1 MIQEYQ
7 KASIEALGLKLIK
20 EIYWDDGSATFE
32 VSDNINNSVYFW
44 QPDTD
49 LNQMGIILKHV
60 LKSGW
65 QVYMFA
71 EENGE
76 YWVRFKCVDKET
88 IQHFSDTLEKAFM
101 KAFMEW
107 QRKEEG

>member
-1 MIQEYQ
+1 MIQEYR
-7 KASIEALGLKLIK
+7 KASAEALGYEQINHTGQGICVKGDSVIK
-20 EIYWDDGSATFE
+20 WNEWHPNT
-32 VSDNINNSVYFW
+32 N
-44 QPDTD
+44 
-49 LNQMGIILKHV
+49 LNQMGMILKHV